1 MTNKEA
7 IKLRSALNAIERDY
21 FSEKPRFQGIKKEFI
36 SRVID
41 NNVKLSK
48 LEEQGQGIITKWKKI
63 FLKEN
68 NYTEERLQ
76 ESSILSQ
83 LNVFLNTDG
92 LPKEEL
98 ENFDNALY
106 DVELSLFPKSDLDGV
121 ILPSDV
127 KVILE
132 SVTIN

>member
-7 IKLRSALNAIERDY
+7 IRLRSALNAIERDY
-21 FSEKPRFQGIKKEFI
+21 FSEKPKFQGIKKEFI

-68 NYTEERLQ
+68 GYTEERLQ

-98 ENFDNALY
+98 ETFDNELY
-106 DVELSLFPKSDLDGV
+106 DVELSLFPKSDLDGA
-121 ILPSDV
+121 ILPSDI